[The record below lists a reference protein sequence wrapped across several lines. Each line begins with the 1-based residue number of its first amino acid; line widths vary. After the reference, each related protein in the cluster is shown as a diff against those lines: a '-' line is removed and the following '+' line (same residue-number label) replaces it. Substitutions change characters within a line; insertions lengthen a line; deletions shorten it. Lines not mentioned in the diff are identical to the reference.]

1 MSQILLIICR
11 FISID
16 VFHVK
21 QKMTR
26 RKKVMVGNRRYI
38 GKEKNR
44 TNEKKLIYIKINT
57 IMNAKL

>member
-26 RKKVMVGNRRYI
+26 KKKVMVGNRRYI
-38 GKEKNR
+38 GKEKNTEQMKR
-44 TNEKKLIYIKINT
+44 NWYI
-57 IMNAKL
+57 